1 MRHRAS
7 SQRSKPTRESASG
20 KARQPPSPIPGRP
33 LLPRGVALLR
43 SEPDLGR
50 RADRS
55 AVAGHDGEGVLACAP
70 VDVGREAVAPQ
81 VPGASPGAERFA
93 RVGVALG
100 EADRCSSGI
109 GPVAAE
115 RLRDATRAV
124 RVVEGE
130 LAEDAGTQHRD
141 VLSVRTRRGRDEQAR
156 PVRRR
161 EDQRVDV
168 GLLGHLARRVAEV
181 EAGDRLEPPLAR
193 KLRRT
198 FGLRKRP
205 RLVDLRAAEDAPI
218 ARCDRLCHR
227 RGRAKDVDDDA
238 DRRRSLISRSE
249 SDVHEHAA
257 RLIRMATTETRL
269 PTCYR
274 HPDRETGLSCSECGR
289 PICTE
294 CMTPAAVGLRCP
306 DHAGNR
312 RGARVVAKR
321 GIARAPQMR
330 RGSTEA
336 LVTKSL
342 IAINVAIYLVT
353 AVQGNGIN
361 APGGELFAKM
371 WLDGPDVANG
381 DWWRLITAAFLHA
394 SLLHIGFNMLALW
407 WFGAPVEEYLGR
419 ARFIGLYLVSGL
431 DRKSTRLNSSHGS
444 ISYAV

>member
-1 MRHRAS
+1 
-7 SQRSKPTRESASG
+7 
-20 KARQPPSPIPGRP
+20 
-33 LLPRGVALLR
+33 
-43 SEPDLGR
+43 
-50 RADRS
+50 
-55 AVAGHDGEGVLACAP
+55 
-70 VDVGREAVAPQ
+70 
-81 VPGASPGAERFA
+81 
-93 RVGVALG
+93 
-100 EADRCSSGI
+100 
-109 GPVAAE
+109 
-115 RLRDATRAV
+115 
-124 RVVEGE
+124 
-130 LAEDAGTQHRD
+130 
-141 VLSVRTRRGRDEQAR
+141 
-156 PVRRR
+156 
-161 EDQRVDV
+161 
-168 GLLGHLARRVAEV
+168 
-181 EAGDRLEPPLAR
+181 
-193 KLRRT
+193 
-198 FGLRKRP
+198 
-205 RLVDLRAAEDAPI
+205 
-218 ARCDRLCHR
+218 
-227 RGRAKDVDDDA
+227 
-238 DRRRSLISRSE
+238 
-249 SDVHEHAA
+249 
-257 RLIRMATTETRL
+257 MATTETRL

-431 DRKSTRLNSSHGS
+431 AGSAGALTQTQGVTVGASGAIFGVLGAMLILEWQATGRLGGNAMTLIVINLALSFALSNIS
-444 ISYAV
+444 IGGHIGGLIGGILTTLAYARWGRGHAAYGRLGFAGLAGLAFVAVASIAIAYWQVRGLA